1 MGDTMAKSK
10 FMSSY
15 MDEIKNDYPELYKM
29 LVQLNDEVY
38 NPEVLDEKTLK
49 LVAVALV
56 AGTNDGTS
64 IKMQMQNAINE
75 YGITKDEIMDVLR
88 MVLLINGKP
97 AFTKSVGILS
107 SL

>member
-1 MGDTMAKSK
+1 MAKSK

-15 MDEIKNDYPELYKM
+15 MDKLRADYPELYEM
-29 LVQLNDEVY
+29 FVQLNDEVY
-38 NPEVLDEKTLK
+38 TPKILDEKTLK
-49 LVAVALV
+49 LVAIALV

-88 MVLLINGKP
+88 MVLLISGKP
-97 AFTKSVGILS
+97 AFTKSVGILY

>member
-1 MGDTMAKSK
+1 MAKSK

-15 MDEIKNDYPELYKM
+15 MDVLKNDYPELYKM
-29 LVQLNDEVY
+29 LVQMNDEVY

>member
-15 MDEIKNDYPELYKM
+15 MDVLKNDYPELYKM
-29 LVQLNDEVY
+29 LVQMNDEVY

>member
-15 MDEIKNDYPELYKM
+15 MDVLKNDYPELYKM
-29 LVQLNDEVY
+29 LVQMNNEVY